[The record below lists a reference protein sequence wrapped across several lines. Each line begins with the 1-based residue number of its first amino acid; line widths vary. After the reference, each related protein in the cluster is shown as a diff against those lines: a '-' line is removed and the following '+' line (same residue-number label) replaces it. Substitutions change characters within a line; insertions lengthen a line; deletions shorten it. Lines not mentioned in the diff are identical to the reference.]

1 MSSSSLS
8 MTAPPDANEDFD
20 ENTKSSGGNNKKSI
34 RKRLGLSKTSKSSKD
49 KKSSN
54 KRRNSNE
61 KRASSEKSIENVGG
75 SNSNT
80 TDNDVVVV
88 NDEEGGSSSS
98 VSALS
103 ASASSIATG
112 GVSGSGKQRSSRG
125 ELRRGSSGAR
135 AIGEGVMR
143 RVRSLSRSRSGRHR
157 SSGGNG
163 DGNDTDNSSD
173 NSSSSSEGGGSGR
186 RKSTVVTVTS
196 CRSDGYYNQKAPG
209 STSKL
214 PRKAP
219 TNLKLFH
226 ELAVGLK
233 DACTAVGQ
241 TPMKPI
247 MEQEIEDEITGEKK
261 TIVMDENE
269 FIGRTVLWDFM
280 GNIDFVRRN
289 KMNGFDLISF
299 ILYGKNTLGPDPK
312 LLMVVASFIGRF
324 PFI

>member
-1 MSSSSLS
+1 MSSSLS
-8 MTAPPDANEDFD
+8 MTAPPDADEDFD
-20 ENTKSSGGNNKKSI
+20 ENTKSSGGNKKSI
-34 RKRLGLSKTSKSSKD
+34 RKRLGLSKTSKSSKG

-54 KRRNSNE
+54 KHNSNE
-61 KRASSEKSIENVGG
+61 KRASSEISIDVGG
-75 SNSNT
+75 SNNST
-80 TDNDVVVV
+80 TDNDVVV
-88 NDEEGGSSSS
+88 NDDEGGSSSS

-103 ASASSIATG
+103 ASASASSIATG
-112 GVSGSGKQRSSRG
+112 GGSGSGKQRSSRG
-125 ELRRGSSGAR
+125 ERRGSTGAR

-143 RVRSLSRSRSGRHR
+143 RVRSLSRSRGSRHR
-157 SSGGNG
+157 SSGGSG

-233 DACTAVGQ
+233 DAFTAVGQ

-280 GNIDFVRRN
+280 GNIDFVRKY

-299 ILYGKNTLGPDPK
+299 ILYGENTSGRDPI

>member
-20 ENTKSSGGNNKKSI
+20 ENTKSSGGNKKSI

-233 DACTAVGQ
+233 DAFTAVGQ

-289 KMNGFDLISF
+289 KMNGFYLISY
-299 ILYGKNTLGPDPK
+299 ILYGKNTSGPDPK
-312 LLMVVASFIGRF
+312 LLMVVASFTGRF

>member
-20 ENTKSSGGNNKKSI
+20 ENTKSSGGNKKSI

-233 DACTAVGQ
+233 DAFTAVGQ

>member
-8 MTAPPDANEDFD
+8 MTAPPDADEDFD
-20 ENTKSSGGNNKKSI
+20 ENTKSSGGNKKSI

-289 KMNGFDLISF
+289 KTNGFELISF

>member
-1 MSSSSLS
+1 
-8 MTAPPDANEDFD
+8 
-20 ENTKSSGGNNKKSI
+20 
-34 RKRLGLSKTSKSSKD
+34 
-49 KKSSN
+49 
-54 KRRNSNE
+54 
-61 KRASSEKSIENVGG
+61 
-75 SNSNT
+75 
-80 TDNDVVVV
+80 
-88 NDEEGGSSSS
+88 

-233 DACTAVGQ
+233 DAFTAVGQ

-289 KMNGFDLISF
+289 KMNGFYLISF

>member
-20 ENTKSSGGNNKKSI
+20 ENTKSSGGNKKSI
-34 RKRLGLSKTSKSSKD
+34 RKRLGLSKTSKSTKD

-233 DACTAVGQ
+233 DAFTAVGQ

-289 KMNGFDLISF
+289 KMNGFYLISY
-299 ILYGKNTLGPDPK
+299 ILYGKNTSGPDPK
-312 LLMVVASFIGRF
+312 LLMVVASFTGRF

>member
-1 MSSSSLS
+1 MSSSLS
-8 MTAPPDANEDFD
+8 MTAPTDADEDFD
-20 ENTKSSGGNNKKSI
+20 ENTKSSGGNKKSI

-54 KRRNSNE
+54 KRNSNE

-80 TDNDVVVV
+80 TDNDVVV
-88 NDEEGGSSSS
+88 NDDEGGSSSS

-112 GVSGSGKQRSSRG
+112 GGSGSDKQRSSRG
-125 ELRRGSSGAR
+125 ERRGSSGAR

-143 RVRSLSRSRSGRHR
+143 RVRSLSRSRGSRHR

-186 RKSTVVTVTS
+186 GKSTVVTVTS

-233 DACTAVGQ
+233 DAFTAVGQ

-289 KMNGFDLISF
+289 KMNGFDFFSSIM
-299 ILYGKNTLGPDPK
+299 YGKNTSGPDPK
-312 LLMVVASFIGRF
+312 LLMVVASFTGRF

>member
-1 MSSSSLS
+1 MSSSLSS
-8 MTAPPDANEDFD
+8 MTAPPDADEDFD
-20 ENTKSSGGNNKKSI
+20 ENTKSSVGNKKSI
-34 RKRLGLSKTSKSSKD
+34 RKRLGLSKTSKSSKE

-54 KRRNSNE
+54 KHNNNSNE
-61 KRASSEKSIENVGG
+61 KRASSEKSIDVGD
-75 SNSNT
+75 NNT
-80 TDNDVVVV
+80 TDNDVVE
-88 NDEEGGSSSS
+88 NDDEGGRSSSM
-98 VSALS
+98 SALS
-103 ASASSIATG
+103 ASAPSIATG
-112 GVSGSGKQRSSRG
+112 GSGKQRSSRG
-125 ELRRGSSGAR
+125 ERRGSTGAR

-143 RVRSLSRSRSGRHR
+143 RVRSLSRSRGSRHR
-157 SSGGNG
+157 SGGGAGGG
-163 DGNDTDNSSD
+163 DGTDTDNSSD

-233 DACTAVGQ
+233 DAFTAVGQ

-280 GNIDFVRRN
+280 GNIDFVRN
-289 KMNGFDLISF
+289 K
-299 ILYGKNTLGPDPK
+299 
-312 LLMVVASFIGRF
+312 
-324 PFI
+324 